1 MSEEQ
6 YSGPAVF
13 GAVVLAAGSG
23 SRMNGNIAKQ
33 YLPLEGR
40 PLIYYALRAF
50 EQSAVARIVLVVAE
64 GHEAYCRKEIV
75 ERFGFTRVC
84 AVVAGGRER
93 YFSVQA
99 GLRALC
105 GVDYVLIHDGARP
118 FVDQAMITRTMEAVQ
133 REQAVVVGM
142 PVKDTIKVVDGHR
155 RAVQTP
161 DRRTLW
167 QVQTPQAFSYQ
178 LIRDAYDAVLA
189 GLAPESGVQAA
200 RGSMSERGAQAAHG
214 SMSESDASGAHAACG
229 SMSVDGSTACSL
241 TDDAQVL
248 ELAYGKKC
256 RLIEGSYRNIKVTT
270 PEDLEIARVFCKY
283 GSSGPDC

>member
-142 PVKDTIKVVDGHR
+142 PVVDGHR

-167 QVQTPQAFSYQ
+167 QMQTPQAFSYQ

-189 GLAPESGVQAA
+189 GLAPESGAQAA
-200 RGSMSERGAQAAHG
+200 CGSMSESGVQAAHG
-214 SMSESDASGAHAACG
+214 SMSESDASGAQAACG
-229 SMSVDGSTACSL
+229 SMSVDGSNACSL

>member
-1 MSEEQ
+1 M
-6 YSGPAVF
+6 
-13 GAVVLAAGSG
+13 
-23 SRMNGNIAKQ
+23 
-33 YLPLEGR
+33 
-40 PLIYYALRAF
+40 
-50 EQSAVARIVLVVAE
+50 
-64 GHEAYCRKEIV
+64 
-75 ERFGFTRVC
+75 
-84 AVVAGGRER
+84 
-93 YFSVQA
+93 QA

-167 QVQTPQAFSYQ
+167 QMQTPQAFSYQ

-189 GLAPESGVQAA
+189 GLAPESGAQAA
-200 RGSMSERGAQAAHG
+200 CGSMSESGVQAAHG
-214 SMSESDASGAHAACG
+214 SMSESDASGAQAACG
-229 SMSVDGSTACSL
+229 SMSVDGSNACSL